1 MIDKIN
7 IDNFAFE
14 SAYDNGNEDK
24 CLCDTM
30 NRNVTYQGLWLC
42 EHYVNQSELINN
54 PQVSADL

>member
-1 MIDKIN
+1 MN

-14 SAYDNGNEDK
+14 SAYDNEKEDK

-30 NRNVTYQGLWLC
+30 NRNVVTCQRLWLC

-54 PQVSADL
+54 SHISADL